1 MKGCIKAKDSC
12 GQPKQLPDSN
22 IDKTEDQRIDASLDG
37 QKIQPQAAKIK
48 VIPGVEKTIDFKVTV
63 SLITK
68 ESGCVAILNS
78 HFEIL
83 FISRNGP

>member
-1 MKGCIKAKDSC
+1 MKGCIKASDPCSNRKDRPNSALT
-12 GQPKQLPDSN
+12 PTKND
-22 IDKTEDQRIDASLDG
+22 RIDDTKDG
-37 QKIQPQAAKIK
+37 QKIQPQAATIK
-48 VIPGVEKTIDFKVTV
+48 VIPDVEKTIDFKVTV

-83 FISRNGP
+83 F